1 MPKAAND
8 RKSAK
13 KRGDR
18 NAIECGQ
25 PSGWWVVGW
34 LGLLGGGNPQK
45 PKTCAR
51 VWLSATYT

>member
-34 LGLLGGGNPQK
+34 LGFVGWGETHKNPK
-45 PKTCAR
+45 LVR
-51 VWLSATYT
+51 VYG

>member
-34 LGLLGGGNPQK
+34 LGGGNPQK